1 MNQLLKLAVYILAA
15 AGLGY
20 LAYWGAGQVGLP
32 DIMQLVV
39 GGIIFAIVLL
49 FGLQKTGVSDV

>member
-1 MNQLLKLAVYILAA
+1 MKQLLILAIYILAA

-32 DIMQLVV
+32 NIMQLVV
-39 GGIIFAIVLL
+39 GGIIFGVVLI